1 MLASLESLKPI
12 GENWVQL
19 FCGYQIQVFAHLAV
33 FGNRLDLKDIAQIAE
48 LISIFDTSL
57 ELQQGCVL
65 EKHHGK
71 GAHQTIM
78 HTVADFTVLSAV
90 IQFSEVLRKG
100 CSESCEVEMFFTMH
114 QTLP

>member
-1 MLASLESLKPI
+1 MLATLESLKPI
-12 GENWVQL
+12 GKNWVQL
-19 FCGYQIQVFAHLAV
+19 FCGYLIQVLTHLAV

-48 LISIFDTSL
+48 LFSVFDSSL

-65 EKHHGK
+65 EKHHSK

-78 HTVADFTVLSAV
+78 QTVADFPTLSAV
-90 IQFSEVLRKG
+90 IQFYEVLRKG
-100 CSESCEVEMFFTMH
+100 CSESCEIEMFFTMH

>member
-1 MLASLESLKPI
+1 MLAPLEPLEPI
-12 GENWVQL
+12 RKNWVQL
-19 FCGYQIQVFAHLAV
+19 FCGYLIQVLAHLAV

-48 LISIFDTSL
+48 LFSVFDSSL

-78 HTVADFTVLSAV
+78 HAVADFTALSAV